1 MEARPFAKSTLQ
13 LFRARLILHKKA
25 RDVFERSL
33 RFARETGYLKGRRMK
48 LALDTT
54 YILGR
59 GAVKDTYNLLA
70 DGIVKLMRVLSEL
83 EGSDLAEWAAA
94 NGYQRYVG
102 SSVKGEACIDWN
114 DRNARSALLREI
126 VSDGDRLLELSR
138 RAQGL
143 LEEDSSMRQRIAP
156 ASELLGQLLLQ
167 DVERTEDGACL
178 KEGVSRDRMVSVH
191 DPEMCHGHKSS
202 SRRFDGHKASVAVD
216 TDSQVI
222 TAVDVLPGNAS
233 DNVGALEMVERSE
246 ESTISV
252 VEETIGDVAY
262 GDGGTRQSFADA
274 GRTLIAKLPR
284 CPDSKRFPKE
294 DFEIDLESGT
304 CTCPAGH
311 TTWKLYRMGTRTDR
325 TGRTHQLRAFWFDAA
340 VCGGCPL
347 RERCVGSAR
356 GSGRTVRLHPQE
368 ALLHRARALQ
378 RSEGY
383 SDYRQRRVVVEHRL
397 ARLVQLGMRQARCF
411 GRAKTLFQLLMAAT
425 VANLT
430 LVAGR
435 VGMMGEAV
443 IGSRFSNFSLTL
455 ISTTWRD
462 DIRIGR
468 RGLLILTTSVLP
480 SQSLFAARGFRP
492 NF

>member
-1 MEARPFAKSTLQ
+1 M
-13 LFRARLILHKKA
+13 
-25 RDVFERSL
+25 
-33 RFARETGYLKGRRMK
+33 
-48 LALDTT
+48 
-54 YILGR
+54 
-59 GAVKDTYNLLA
+59 
-70 DGIVKLMRVLSEL
+70 
-83 EGSDLAEWAAA
+83 
-94 NGYQRYVG
+94 
-102 SSVKGEACIDWN
+102 
-114 DRNARSALLREI
+114 
-126 VSDGDRLLELSR
+126 
-138 RAQGL
+138 
-143 LEEDSSMRQRIAP
+143 
-156 ASELLGQLLLQ
+156 
-167 DVERTEDGACL
+167 CL

-191 DPEMCHGHKSS
+191 DPEMRHGHKSS

-284 CPDSKRFPKE
+284 RPDSKRFPKE
-294 DFEIDLESGT
+294 DFKIDLESGT

-311 TTWKLYRMGTRTDR
+311 TTRKLCRMGTRTDR

-368 ALLHRARALQ
+368 ALLQRARALQ

-435 VGMMGEAV
+435 VGMMGEAA

-455 ISTTWRD
+455 ISTTLAGRHSYRPK
-462 DIRIGR
+462 RIADTDNFSFAVTIALRSTGFSSE
-468 RGLLILTTSVLP
+468 LLAGCYKVCRF
-480 SQSLFAARGFRP
+480 FAD
-492 NF
+492 N